1 MPDRVTGLNEA
12 LSNLDSTVKAI
23 DAASRE
29 ALIDTAYAGAHNAS
43 RRAPVETGRLRDSF
57 VGAGRERDSLGPG
70 GVRTGVERRG
80 PFAEI
85 GSLVEYA
92 AKIEYTDKP
101 MLRPASHQMETE
113 LVEATRQKVVRTLS
127 RRIR

>member
-1 MPDRVTGLNEA
+1 VTGLNEVLA
-12 LSNLDSTVKAI
+12 NLEATVDRI
-23 DAASRE
+23 DAAAHE
-29 ALIDTAYAGAHNAS
+29 ALIDTAHAGANQAS
-43 RRAPVETGRLRDSF
+43 RSAPVQTGRLRDSF
-57 VGAGRERDSLGPG
+57 IGSGRERDSLGPG
-70 GVRTGVERRG
+70 GVRTGVEKRG

-113 LVEATRQKVVRTLS
+113 LVEATREKVVRTLS
-127 RRIR
+127 RRIK